1 MLCFVKVDKITNIPK
16 IDCLRFISLLNQ
28 LVFRNIKRYFYLYTI
43 ISFMFFSFF
52 FNFRPTLLAAE
63 LIVKENAF
71 IRCTMK
77 EKIFYNQICVINGKI
92 DCQKI
97 RTKKKIIPNE
107 EQSYLPRQGNSFLAS
122 AIHKNCDIISR

>member
-1 MLCFVKVDKITNIPK
+1 MSALADNIPDR
-16 IDCLRFISLLNQ
+16 IFCFADPASQCCLGVKF
-28 LVFRNIKRYFYLYTI
+28 NIMKYLYLN
-43 ISFMFFSFF
+43 S
-52 FNFRPTLLAAE
+52 
-63 LIVKENAF
+63 IVKKNAF

-107 EQSYLPRQGNSFLAS
+107 EQSYLLCRGNSFLAS

>member
-1 MLCFVKVDKITNIPK
+1 MLLTIHYH
-16 IDCLRFISLLNQ
+16 FIHVLQ
-28 LVFRNIKRYFYLYTI
+28 F
-43 ISFMFFSFF
+43 FFSF
-52 FNFRPTLLAAE
+52 RPTFLATE
-63 LIVKENAF
+63 LIVKKNAF

-77 EKIFYNQICVINGKI
+77 EKIFYNQICVINGRI